1 MSFDQLVLGTA
12 GIGGIWGA
20 VVREDSIQTILQA
33 LEAGV
38 TAIDTAPAYRD
49 AEEMV
54 GVALRQWAGPQP
66 FISSK
71 AGRLAGKTA
80 EDAHY
85 DYSRCAMWRS
95 VENTLH
101 KLQVD
106 VLDLLFLHDPEGMSE
121 LEFAAAVAV
130 MQELQ
135 QQKYTRALGI
145 GGNPPP
151 FAWKWLQ
158 QGIFSTLMEFNRLNA
173 IQTPALHT
181 SLPACARADI
191 RYYAA
196 SPLYMGLL
204 GKSFENFSTT
214 PPAWLPATAVSK
226 ARQLALLA
234 EEAGMPLPTL
244 AHRFLLSIP
253 NICKVVIGASNP
265 AELTATLQGFRE
277 GPLSPHLYEK
287 ILQISQENQ

>member
-54 GVALRQWAGPQP
+54 GSALRQWTGPRP

-71 AGRLAGKTA
+71 VGRLPGKTA

-85 DYSRCAMWRS
+85 DYSRSAMWRS

-106 VLDLLFLHDPEGMSE
+106 SLDLLFLHDPEGMSE

-135 QQKYTRALGI
+135 QQKYTHALGI

-181 SLPACARADI
+181 SLPACVRADI
-191 RYYAA
+191 HYYAA

-204 GKSFENFSTT
+204 GKSLENFSTT
-214 PPAWLPATAVSK
+214 PPAWLPAAAISK

-234 EEAGMPLPTL
+234 EEAGITLPTL
-244 AHRFLLSIP
+244 AHRFLQTIP
-253 NICKVVIGASNP
+253 VKYKVVIGSSNP
-265 AELTATLQGFRE
+265 VELAATLQSFGE
-277 GPLSPHLYEK
+277 GPLPPHLYEK
-287 ILQISQENQ
+287 ILQISQEYQ